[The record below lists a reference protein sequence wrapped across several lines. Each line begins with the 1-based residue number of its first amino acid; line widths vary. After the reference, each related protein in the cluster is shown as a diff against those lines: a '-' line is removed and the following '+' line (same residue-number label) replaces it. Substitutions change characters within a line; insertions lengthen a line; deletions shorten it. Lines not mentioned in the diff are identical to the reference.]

1 MINWKDS
8 YDIGVEKIDCQHRQL
23 LVKLNEFFEACT
35 NQQGKEK
42 IEETLKFLKEY
53 TLEHFS
59 DEEHLMQDI
68 DFPELAEHRKTH
80 AEFVKT
86 VLDLEESIKSKGV
99 SVLSTIKLNRT
110 LTDWLLNHINKC
122 DKLIGQCIASKG
134 NQAV

>member
-1 MINWKDS
+1 MIHWKDS

-23 LVKLNEFFEACT
+23 LVKLNDFFEACT

-42 IEETLKFLKEY
+42 IEETLKFLKDY
-53 TLEHFS
+53 TVEHFS
-59 DEEHLMQDI
+59 DEENLMQDI

-80 AEFVKT
+80 AEFVQT
-86 VLDLEESIKSKGV
+86 VLELEESIKTKGA

-122 DKLIGQCIASKG
+122 DKLIGQCMAGKG
-134 NQAV
+134 NQAI

>member
-1 MINWKDS
+1 MINWKES
-8 YDIGVEKIDCQHRQL
+8 YEIGVERIDCQHRQL
-23 LVKLNEFFEACT
+23 LAKLNEFFEACT

-53 TLEHFS
+53 TLEHFGN
-59 DEEHLMQDI
+59 EEELMEEI

-86 VLDLEESIKSKGV
+86 VLELEESIKAKGV

-122 DKLIGQCIASKG
+122 DKLIGECIANKG